1 MNVASARVVQTGS
14 PDRFLDGRPD
24 PCSGGPSTLAAPA
37 ARPRRPNL
45 RASLDILGP
54 ILLLALLSGSVS
66 AQQGSGS
73 ESTPAPTPAL
83 APASGPTLAAATEE
97 ASRPAPSRV
106 PIDEIRRFVEVF
118 RTVRDVYVEDI
129 DDATLMQA
137 AIRGLLAGLD
147 PHSAYLD
154 GQRLDEVEELSTG
167 AYQGIGVE
175 LVQQPD
181 RSLLVIAPI
190 DDTPAARAGIRP
202 GDLIVAIDGQ
212 PIQADDLDQAVAT
225 LRGAPGS
232 AIRLTVIREG
242 VPDPLELDVV
252 RDIIRITSVR
262 ARMLEPGF
270 GYLRLSVF
278 QGDTATAVRA
288 QLSELAA
295 QAEGGLRGLVLD
307 LRGNP
312 GGLLTA
318 AVEVADAFLDAARLD
333 DPVIVSTQGRLPL
346 ADLGYRAHAGDL
358 LRGAPIAVLIDAGS
372 ASASE
377 VLAGALRD
385 HGRAVL
391 IGERSFG
398 KGSVQSILPLDNGD
412 SLKLTT
418 ARYYTPAGHDIQ
430 ASGITPDI
438 ELGNR
443 QPSLAEP
450 RERDLPGH
458 LPGSDASTPESESES
473 EPEPEPVPEPE
484 PEPDPDSPS
493 DLSDADLSDQTADP
507 DSDPDS
513 DPVIARALVELKAR
527 ADARS
532 RQSP

>member
-14 PDRFLDGRPD
+14 PDRLLPGRPD
-24 PCSGGPSTLAAPA
+24 PCSGGPTALAAPA
-37 ARPRRPNL
+37 ARSRRPNL
-45 RASLDILGP
+45 GILGP
-54 ILLLALLSGSVS
+54 ILLLALLAGPVS
-66 AQQGSGS
+66 AQQQGSQ
-73 ESTPAPTPAL
+73 PTPEP
-83 APASGPTLAAATEE
+83 APASEPTLAAATEE

-202 GDLIVAIDGQ
+202 GDLIIAIDGQ

-242 VPDPLELDVV
+242 VPEPLELDVV

-318 AVEVADAFLDAARLD
+318 AVEVADAFLDAAQLD
-333 DPVIVSTQGRLPL
+333 DPIIVSTQGRLPL

-458 LPGSDASTPESESES
+458 LPGSDPPAS
-473 EPEPEPVPEPE
+473 EPEPQPEPQ
-484 PEPDPDSPS
+484 PQPDSPS
-493 DLSDADLSDQTADP
+493 DLGDTDLGDPTADP
-507 DSDPDS
+507 DEDPDN
-513 DPVIARALVELKAR
+513 DPVVARALVELKAR

-532 RQSP
+532 GQ